1 MSYLVNTEHVRK
13 TNVTRVATST
23 ESQRKS
29 KIAIF
34 WEKNPKGIIKVL
46 DRRAVNK

>member
-1 MSYLVNTEHVRK
+1 MEATLNKKNSGKTAKTTETPV
-13 TNVTRVATST
+13 
-23 ESQRKS
+23 RKS

-34 WEKNPKGIIKVL
+34 WEKNPNGIIKVL

>member
-1 MSYLVNTEHVRK
+1 MEATLNRNRLGKTVRTTEMPV
-13 TNVTRVATST
+13 
-23 ESQRKS
+23 RKS

-34 WEKNPKGIIKVL
+34 WEKNPNGIIKVL

>member
-1 MSYLVNTEHVRK
+1 MEATTLRRNNIGK
-13 TNVTRVATST
+13 TVKTAKASV
-23 ESQRKS
+23 RKS

-34 WEKNPKGIIKVL
+34 WEKNPNGIIKVL

>member
-1 MSYLVNTEHVRK
+1 MGATLKEK
-13 TNVTRVATST
+13 TSGKIAKPVETPA
-23 ESQRKS
+23 RKS
-29 KIAIF
+29 KIALF